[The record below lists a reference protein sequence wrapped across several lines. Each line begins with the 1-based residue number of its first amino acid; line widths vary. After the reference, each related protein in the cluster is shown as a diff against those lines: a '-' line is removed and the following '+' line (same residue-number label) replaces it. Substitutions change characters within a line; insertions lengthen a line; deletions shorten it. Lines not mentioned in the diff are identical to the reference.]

1 MTSLLGMAD
10 LDREVQKLHD
20 DYWEDQKRF
29 ADRKT
34 VLLVEGD
41 DDRDILETFLER
53 RLPTFSTRVR
63 VIPAGGRSRVLRRL
77 ELTFP
82 QNAHPN
88 AYGFVDRDTWTDQ
101 DVVALKSA
109 DPRLFVTK
117 GWCLENAFFLPDS
130 LGRCNAAVRQRIT
143 AERERWVLAGAL
155 WWALQRMREAQQ
167 MWQEALEW
175 SYGSPRAD
183 LDLRSA
189 NTLAESLKRKI
200 PEAMRR
206 SASVDVDAAAEAFTA
221 RCTEVLALPEDEQWQ
236 TGVHGKCALRDLLA
250 PAQGVT
256 PAALRQDLA
265 EQIERPAPIDELIAI
280 LLP

>member
-1 MTSLLGMAD
+1 LTSLLGMAD
-10 LDREVQKLHD
+10 LDREIQKLRD

-53 RLPTFSTRVR
+53 RAPTFSTRVR
-63 VIPAGGRSRVLRRL
+63 VIPAGGRARVLRRL
-77 ELTFP
+77 EL
-82 QNAHPN
+82 
-88 AYGFVDRDTWTDQ
+88 
-101 DVVALKSA
+101 
-109 DPRLFVTK
+109 
-117 GWCLENAFFLPDS
+117 E
-130 LGRCNAAVRQRIT
+130 RCGPAVRRRIT

-189 NTLAESLKRKI
+189 HTLADSLNRKI
-200 PEAMRR
+200 PEAMRK
-206 SASVDVDAAAEAFTA
+206 SASVDIDAIAEAFTA
-221 RCTEVLALPEDEQWQ
+221 RCAEILALPEDEQWQ

-256 PAALRQDLA
+256 PAALRRDLA